1 MTQKSALIARH
12 ALLLLLMPTAWAADT
27 ALPEAAP
34 KILPPCE
41 AKAPNAGNEKS
52 PSADCRMPT
61 LPFQF
66 AEPPSLG
73 VRSLDRTAPADMPG
87 LGYHCHWIAPE
98 QKYCHG
104 GID

>member
-1 MTQKSALIARH
+1 MTARH
-12 ALLLLLMPTAWAADT
+12 GVALALLLAMTAVRAADGP
-27 ALPEAAP
+27 LPDVP
-34 KILPPCE
+34 RRLLPACE
-41 AKAPNAGNEKS
+41 GNPPSVPPVGGDKS
-52 PSADCRMPT
+52 PSTECKPVV

-73 VRSLDRTAPADMPG
+73 VRNNDRTAPPDMPG

-104 GID
+104 GIN